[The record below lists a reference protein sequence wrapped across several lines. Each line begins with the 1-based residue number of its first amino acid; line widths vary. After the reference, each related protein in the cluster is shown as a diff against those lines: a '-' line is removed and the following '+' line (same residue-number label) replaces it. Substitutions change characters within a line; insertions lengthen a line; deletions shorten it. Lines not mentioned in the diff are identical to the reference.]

1 MWNPII
7 LMLLEVSILF
17 SVKKTYH
24 FHQKYPL
31 SYDRNSVL
39 VTTKQ
44 VDPRETDLLSG
55 EPLSV
60 ICIALQQPR
69 HKMVAVLK
77 SESSL
82 SNFLFSVI
90 GFTSIFLRSCWW
102 HKITWNVIR
111 TVKGKKSVT
120 QRRKYLS
127 WLLKFTLKFKK
138 SVGKVISRFFPFGW
152 ELLITNACSGL
163 ADCNNITN
171 KYVYFPFVASDLLWL
186 LIIFCS

>member
-24 FHQKYPL
+24 FHQKLPL

-44 VDPRETDLLSG
+44 VDSRETDLLSG

-82 SNFLFSVI
+82 SKFLFSVI
-90 GFTSIFLRSCWW
+90 GVNSIFLRSCWCP
-102 HKITWNVIR
+102 KINWNVIK
-111 TVKGKKSVT
+111 TVKGKVSP
-120 QRRKYLS
+120 RKGGNTCLDCWNS
-127 WLLKFTLKFKK
+127 QWNLRSQLERLLAA
-138 SVGKVISRFFPFGW
+138 SS
-152 ELLITNACSGL
+152 LLAEN
-163 ADCNNITN
+163 
-171 KYVYFPFVASDLLWL
+171 Y
-186 LIIFCS
+186 

>member
-24 FHQKYPL
+24 FHQKFPL

-44 VDPRETDLLSG
+44 VDSRETDLLSG

-111 TVKGKKSVT
+111 TVKGKS
-120 QRRKYLS
+120 QSRRRGNTCLDCWNS
-127 WLLKFTLKFKK
+127 HWNLRSQLERLLAA
-138 SVGKVISRFFPFGW
+138 SS
-152 ELLITNACSGL
+152 LLAEN
-163 ADCNNITN
+163 
-171 KYVYFPFVASDLLWL
+171 Y
-186 LIIFCS
+186 

>member
-24 FHQKYPL
+24 FHQKLPL

-44 VDPRETDLLSG
+44 VDSRKTDLLSV

-60 ICIALQQPR
+60 IRMARQKSR

-82 SNFLFSVI
+82 SKFLFSVI
-90 GFTSIFLRSCWW
+90 GFTSIFLRSCWCP
-102 HKITWNVIR
+102 KINWNVIK
-111 TVKGKKSVT
+111 TVKGKVSP
-120 QRRKYLS
+120 RKGGNTCLDCWNS
-127 WLLKFTLKFKK
+127 QWSLRSQMERLLAAF
-138 SVGKVISRFFPFGW
+138 S
-152 ELLITNACSGL
+152 LLAEN
-163 ADCNNITN
+163 
-171 KYVYFPFVASDLLWL
+171 Y
-186 LIIFCS
+186 

>member
-1 MWNPII
+1 MGNPII

-24 FHQKYPL
+24 FHQKLPL

-44 VDPRETDLLSG
+44 VDSRETDLLSV

-60 ICIALQQPR
+60 IRMARQKSR

-82 SNFLFSVI
+82 SKFLFSSYRI
-90 GFTSIFLRSCWW
+90 YFHIS
-102 HKITWNVIR
+102 
-111 TVKGKKSVT
+111 KK
-120 QRRKYLS
+120 
-127 WLLKFTLKFKK
+127 LLM
-138 SVGKVISRFFPFGW
+138 S
-152 ELLITNACSGL
+152 
-163 ADCNNITN
+163 
-171 KYVYFPFVASDLLWL
+171 
-186 LIIFCS
+186 

>member
-1 MWNPII
+1 
-7 LMLLEVSILF
+7 MLLEVSILF

-77 SESSL
+77 SV
-82 SNFLFSVI
+82 FF
-90 GFTSIFLRSCWW
+90 
-102 HKITWNVIR
+102 
-111 TVKGKKSVT
+111 VKVPLQRYRIYFHISEKLLMT
-120 QRRKYLS
+120 Q
-127 WLLKFTLKFKK
+127 
-138 SVGKVISRFFPFGW
+138 
-152 ELLITNACSGL
+152 
-163 ADCNNITN
+163 NNLER
-171 KYVYFPFVASDLLWL
+171 D
-186 LIIFCS
+186 

>member
-1 MWNPII
+1 
-7 LMLLEVSILF
+7 MLLEVSILF

-102 HKITWNVIR
+102 HKKTWNVIR
-111 TVKGKKSVT
+111 TVKGKSQSHKGGNTCLDCWNSHWNLRS
-120 QRRKYLS
+120 QLER
-127 WLLKFTLKFKK
+127 LLAA
-138 SVGKVISRFFPFGW
+138 SS
-152 ELLITNACSGL
+152 LLAEN
-163 ADCNNITN
+163 
-171 KYVYFPFVASDLLWL
+171 Y
-186 LIIFCS
+186 